1 MDFDTKN
8 GWYFLH
14 LFWKID
20 WPAYKRVDA
29 KTKKA
34 QLNELQEIIDEFED
48 CAQNNKGSYGLGRV
62 IGHKADFAIM
72 LLHEDIQRLIDWQ
85 DRLKRLDLFN
95 EAELAV
101 SYLSVCEVTNY
112 VIEKLSDSNPYV
124 QNKLRPKI
132 GNDQYFCFY
141 PMNRKRDW
149 FSLPFEERRRML
161 SSHNRVGKGYDKKI
175 SHYVTNSFGFDDHQW
190 AVTLGVNDFDDI
202 KNIVYE
208 MRFDEASAKYGE
220 FPYFITGEF
229 LTRENLEQYF
239 VR

>member
-20 WPAYKRVDA
+20 WPAYKQVDKEVKRA
-29 KTKKA
+29 NFGELN
-34 QLNELQEIIDEFED
+34 QLLDEFEESV
-48 CAQNNKGSYGLGRV
+48 QNGQGSYATGRV

-72 LLHEDIQRLIDWQ
+72 ILHEDIQTLIDWQ

-95 EAELAV
+95 EAELVV

-112 VIEKLSDSNPYV
+112 LLEKLTDSNPYI

-132 GNDQYFCFY
+132 GVDKYFCFY

-149 FSLPFEERRRML
+149 FSLPFEERKRML

-190 AVTLGVNDFDDI
+190 AVTLGVDDFEDI

-208 MRFDEASAKYGE
+208 MRFDEASAKYGD

-229 LTRENLEQYF
+229 LQRDQLENYF
-239 VR
+239 IR

>member
-20 WPAYKRVDA
+20 WPAYKQVDEEVKRA
-29 KTKKA
+29 NFGELN
-34 QLNELQEIIDEFED
+34 QLLDEFEESV
-48 CAQNNKGSYGLGRV
+48 QNGQGSYATGRV

-72 LLHEDIQRLIDWQ
+72 ILHEDIQTLIDWQ

-95 EAELAV
+95 EAELVV

-112 VIEKLSDSNPYV
+112 LLEKLTDSNPYI

-132 GNDQYFCFY
+132 GVDKYFCFY

-149 FSLPFEERRRML
+149 FSLPFEERKRML

-190 AVTLGVNDFDDI
+190 AVTLGVDDFEDI

-208 MRFDEASAKYGE
+208 MRFDEASAKYGD

-229 LTRENLEQYF
+229 LQRDQLENYF
-239 VR
+239 IR

>member
-20 WPAYKRVDA
+20 WPAYKQVDEEVKRA
-29 KTKKA
+29 NFGELN
-34 QLNELQEIIDEFED
+34 QLLDEFEESV
-48 CAQNNKGSYGLGRV
+48 QNGQGSYATGRV

-72 LLHEDIQRLIDWQ
+72 ILHEDIQTLIDWQ

-95 EAELAV
+95 EAELVV
-101 SYLSVCEVTNY
+101 SYLSICEVTNY
-112 VIEKLSDSNPYV
+112 LLEKLTDSNPYI

-132 GNDQYFCFY
+132 GVDKYFCFY

-149 FSLPFEERRRML
+149 FSLPFEERKRML

-190 AVTLGVNDFDDI
+190 AVTLGVDDFEDI

-208 MRFDEASAKYGE
+208 MRFDEASAKYGD

-229 LTRENLEQYF
+229 LQRDQLENYF
-239 VR
+239 IR